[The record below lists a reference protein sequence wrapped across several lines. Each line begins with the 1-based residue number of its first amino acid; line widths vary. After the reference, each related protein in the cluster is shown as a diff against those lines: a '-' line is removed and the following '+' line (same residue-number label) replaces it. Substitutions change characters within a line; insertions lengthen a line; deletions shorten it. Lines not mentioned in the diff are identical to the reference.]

1 MVDDELYHHGILGMK
16 WGIRRFQNKDGTRT
30 EEGKIHYRQLQ
41 EEVQNKID
49 NNQDTVNRILAAG
62 QNIRKMADQLGEG
75 YARHFSNYK
84 LSPKDKNDI
93 YQKLHDDFG
102 NGVDDDELFEWQLE
116 EHISNKLF
124 ETLPKS
130 LKDSYSEFDTML
142 KDYRKDV
149 SDFTDDLIEK
159 YSNTKVDDNIYYK
172 SRTGKDAVK
181 DMLYSSLETS
191 YPSYISR
198 HFDDYWVYDTDE
210 YQSAIDNAKKGFSVS
225 EYNRRYDH
233 R

>member
-1 MVDDELYHHGILGMK
+1 M
-16 WGIRRFQNKDGTRT
+16 
-30 EEGKIHYRQLQ
+30 
-41 EEVQNKID
+41 
-49 NNQDTVNRILAAG
+49 NRILAAG
-62 QNIRKMADQLGEG
+62 QNIRKMADQLDDG

-149 SDFTDDLIEK
+149 SNFMDDLIEK

-172 SRTGKDAVK
+172 ARTGKDAVK

-210 YQSAIDNAKKGFSVS
+210 YQSAIDNAKKDFSVS